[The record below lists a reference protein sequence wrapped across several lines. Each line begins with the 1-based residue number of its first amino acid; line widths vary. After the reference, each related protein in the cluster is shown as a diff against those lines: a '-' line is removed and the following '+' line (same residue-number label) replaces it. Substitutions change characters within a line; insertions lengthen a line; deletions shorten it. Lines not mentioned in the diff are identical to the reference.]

1 MMLPSWLKQKKP
13 SLGKSIAV
21 NNIIKSHGLNTVCQ
35 SAKCPNIF
43 ECFAKGTATFMIL
56 GDACTRHC
64 RFCSVKKETP
74 QPLSSDESK
83 KVADACL
90 KMKLKHVVITSVT
103 RDDLSDG
110 GASVFYDTIIEVRQ
124 ACSGVTIEVLT
135 PDFQGN
141 QTSIRQVVSA
151 KPDIFNHNIET
162 VSRLYPGIRS
172 DAHERSAPYPHD
184 GHRGASGRPEADY
197 RRSLKL
203 LAYVKELNPM
213 MRTKSG
219 LMLGLG
225 EEENEVMA
233 ALKDLRAVDCDMV
246 TIGQYLRPSLSAGTV
261 EVTRFI
267 PPEEFESYRAKA
279 SEMGFKAVASGP
291 FVRSSYM
298 AEELGLKFSC

>member
-1 MMLPSWLKQKKP
+1 MLPSWLKQKKP
-13 SLGKSIAV
+13 SLGKSMAV
-21 NNIIKSHGLNTVCQ
+21 NKILKQHNLHTVCQ

-64 RFCSVKKETP
+64 RFCSVKK
-74 QPLSSDESK
+74 QSPLPLAPNEPK
-83 KVADACL
+83 EVADACC

-103 RDDLSDG
+103 RDDLPDN
-110 GASVFYDTIIEVRQ
+110 GAGVFSDTITEVRK
-124 ACSGVTIEVLT
+124 ACPGVVIEVLT

-141 QTSIRQVVSA
+141 QANIRQVVSA
-151 KPDIFNHNIET
+151 QPDIFNHNIET
-162 VSRLYPGIRS
+162 VLRLYPEI
-172 DAHERSAPYPHD
+172 
-184 GHRGASGRPEADY
+184 RPEADY
-197 RRSLKL
+197 QRSLKL
-203 LAYVKELNPM
+203 LAYVKELNPAM
-213 MRTKSG
+213 LTKSG

-225 EEENEVMA
+225 EETDEVIKTLA
-233 ALKDLRAVDCDMV
+233 DLRKVDCDMV

-298 AEELGLKFSC
+298 AEELRLKFSR

>member
-1 MMLPSWLKQKKP
+1 MA
-13 SLGKSIAV
+13 I
-21 NNIIKSHGLNTVCQ
+21 NNIIKQHNLHTVCQ

-64 RFCSVKKETP
+64 RFCSVKKQSP
-74 QPLSSDESK
+74 QPLSPNEPK
-83 KVADACL
+83 EVADACL

-103 RDDLSDG
+103 RDDLPDG
-110 GASVFYDTIIEVRQ
+110 GASVFYDTITEIRK
-124 ACSGVTIEVLT
+124 ACPSPESRLGGTNGGGVAIEVLT

-141 QTSIRQVVSA
+141 QTSILQVVSA
-151 KPDIFNHNIET
+151 QPDIFNHNIET
-162 VSRLYPGIRS
+162 VIRLYPRI
-172 DAHERSAPYPHD
+172 
-184 GHRGASGRPEADY
+184 RPEADY
-197 RRSLKL
+197 QRSLKL

-225 EEENEVMA
+225 EENDEVIKTLA
-233 ALKDLRAVDCDMV
+233 DLRAVDCDMV

-261 EVTRFI
+261 EVARFVT
-267 PPEEFESYRAKA
+267 PDEFESYRIKA

-298 AEELGLKFSC
+298 AEELGLIPRPRSG

>member
-1 MMLPSWLKQKKP
+1 MLPSWLKQNKP
-13 SLGKSIAV
+13 SLGKSMAI
-21 NNIIKSHGLNTVCQ
+21 NNIIKSHGLHTVCQ

-64 RFCSVKKETP
+64 RFCSVKK
-74 QPLSSDESK
+74 QAPLPLASNEAK
-83 KVADACL
+83 EVADACC

-103 RDDLSDG
+103 RDDLPDG
-110 GASVFYDTIIEVRQ
+110 GAGVFYDTIMEVRKT
-124 ACSGVTIEVLT
+124 SPGVAIEVLT

-151 KPDIFNHNIET
+151 QPDIFNHNIET
-162 VSRLYPGIRS
+162 VPRLYSEI
-172 DAHERSAPYPHD
+172 
-184 GHRGASGRPEADY
+184 RPEADY
-197 RRSLKL
+197 QRSLKL
-203 LAYVKELNPM
+203 LAYVKELNPA

-225 EEENEVMA
+225 EREDEVLSV
-233 ALKDLRAVDCDMV
+233 LKDLRVVDCDMV

-261 EVTRFI
+261 EVARFV
-267 PPEEFESYRAKA
+267 PPEEFEAYRAKA

-298 AEELGLKFSC
+298 AAELYGVR

>member
-1 MMLPSWLKQKKP
+1 MA
-13 SLGKSIAV
+13 I
-21 NNIIKSHGLNTVCQ
+21 NNIIKQHNLHTVCQ

-64 RFCSVKKETP
+64 RFCSVKKQSP
-74 QPLSSDESK
+74 QPLSPNEPK
-83 KVADACL
+83 EVADACL

-103 RDDLSDG
+103 RDDLPDN
-110 GASVFYDTIIEVRQ
+110 GAGVFSDTITEVRK
-124 ACSGVTIEVLT
+124 ACPGVVIEVLT

-141 QTSIRQVVSA
+141 QANIRQVVSA
-151 KPDIFNHNIET
+151 QPDIFNHNIET
-162 VSRLYPGIRS
+162 VLRLYPEI
-172 DAHERSAPYPHD
+172 
-184 GHRGASGRPEADY
+184 RPEADY
-197 RRSLKL
+197 QRSLKL
-203 LAYVKELNPM
+203 LAYVKELNPAM
-213 MRTKSG
+213 LTKSG

-225 EEENEVMA
+225 EETDEVIKTLA
-233 ALKDLRAVDCDMV
+233 DLRKVDCDMV

-291 FVRSSYM
+291 FIRSSYM
-298 AEELGLKFSC
+298 AEELRLKFSR

>member
-1 MMLPSWLKQKKP
+1 MLPSWLKQKKP
-13 SLGKSIAV
+13 SLGKSMAV
-21 NNIIKSHGLNTVCQ
+21 NKILKQHNLHTVCQ

-64 RFCSVKKETP
+64 RFCSVKK
-74 QPLSSDESK
+74 QSPLPLAPNEPK
-83 KVADACL
+83 EVADACC

-103 RDDLSDG
+103 RDDLPDN
-110 GASVFYDTIIEVRQ
+110 GAGVFFDTITAVRQ
-124 ACSGVTIEVLT
+124 ACPEVAIEVLT

-141 QTSIRQVVSA
+141 QANIRQVVSA
-151 KPDIFNHNIET
+151 QPDIFNHNIET
-162 VSRLYPGIRS
+162 VLRLYPEIRPS
-172 DAHERSAPYPHD
+172 RQNSRDSAY
-184 GHRGASGRPEADY
+184 ATAADY
-197 RRSLKL
+197 QRSLKL
-203 LAYVKELNPM
+203 LAYVKELNPA

-225 EEENEVMA
+225 EEENEVLA

-298 AEELGLKFSC
+298 AEELRLKFSR